1 MYSILHLSDLH
12 FTGAE
17 SATLWHGQL
26 SNDLKYELKRDRL
39 DAVIVSGDVGTYSL
53 EKEYDEA
60 RRFLERL
67 GEEFR
72 LPSDGLILV
81 PGNHDLNWKLAKS
94 GYSLVDRDEYDGYLA
109 TARFVEVGSEV
120 IRVLTDEAAHR
131 ERFSRFAAFH
141 KRVTGRPYP
150 TAYNEQAVTHHLPS
164 PGLTV
169 LGLNSSWKLDE
180 YETADANIHPGALAS
195 ALTRIRTDPT
205 LAGCHKLAVWHHPL
219 HSEHEDRIKDHG
231 FMDQLAGA
239 GFSLAL
245 HGHVHQ
251 AGRLVYAY
259 DAVPDG
265 RQIQVIGA
273 GTFGAPTSE
282 WVDGVPLQYHFLE
295 LDERRLVIHSRR
307 RQKINGKWTADPRWE
322 KGPGR
327 DPSSRFEIS
336 LPERE
341 IQAPEPPG
349 DSIDIPVLDDRPPE
363 IPPAYRDWIS
373 DRCRYMDIDR
383 LRKPGS
389 GVRLE
394 LPEVFIPLLA
404 FPPAADQDETGP
416 GDWMP
421 EQRAVDIETLIADGS
436 HLVIGGQPGSGKT
449 TLLKHLTLMVV
460 SGGEAPDELI
470 GRLSVLIQL
479 KELRGE
485 PVLTDPPPT
494 ASGAEA
500 LMDAYCANLGNGL
513 DIGCIRSFCRTG
525 RALILLDGLDEI
537 EPSDRDRVVHAFADL
552 RTARPGVK
560 VVLAGRPHGI
570 DGAAV
575 DRFGDRKVTIA
586 PLNMDQVESFVQ
598 RWFCYIENEAPGT
611 CTKTAGDLLA
621 GMRGHSAID
630 ALKDTPLMLTAICLL
645 YYDGRELPGQRAE
658 LSDKFV
664 DNVLHRRFPHD
675 DAVKIRRFLAML
687 AHEIHLDGR
696 QAIDRKP
703 ALDVLGR
710 IYDRERDESE
720 TTWRDRLDRLFDWIE
735 PQCGLLFLE
744 NGRYRFWHLTFQE
757 FLTADQRVYRERR
770 DYFKAVEGFW
780 DNEWYAEVI
789 RLFVGYLSIQN
800 GGMANEIVRRVLEA
814 ADESPFKR
822 WRLAATALENIHV
835 HHREADTVKWAEDRL
850 LSIMRSE
857 APPPDRADAGRI
869 LGWLGDPRDL
879 KEFVPIPAG
888 KYLLSRGKKWIDAFE
903 IGKYPVTNGWFREFI
918 EAGGYK
924 TERYWTEEGRKWL
937 AYTGS
942 ELPQSWY
949 ERPWNCPNSPVVG
962 ICWYEAQAFV
972 QWLTEIDPDGYHY
985 FLPTEDQWEAAAV
998 GFDGRTYPWGHEWS
1012 EDHCNSDEIGLE
1024 KPSPVGCF
1032 EKGSRILNIG
1042 SKSISDIA
1050 GNVSEWTQSDYH
1062 YSHEFKNDFPFE
1074 IEIQDVYEKYICSFG
1089 KRKESIAKD
1098 YVILVEDKKCSIPVQ
1113 RGGSFLFGRE
1123 HVHKEYRFRNAAIAG
1138 FQVCGMRCARKIAL

>member
-1 MYSILHLSDLH
+1 
-12 FTGAE
+12 
-17 SATLWHGQL
+17 
-26 SNDLKYELKRDRL
+26 
-39 DAVIVSGDVGTYSL
+39 
-53 EKEYDEA
+53 
-60 RRFLERL
+60 
-67 GEEFR
+67 
-72 LPSDGLILV
+72 
-81 PGNHDLNWKLAKS
+81 
-94 GYSLVDRDEYDGYLA
+94 
-109 TARFVEVGSEV
+109 
-120 IRVLTDEAAHR
+120 
-131 ERFSRFAAFH
+131 
-141 KRVTGRPYP
+141 
-150 TAYNEQAVTHHLPS
+150 
-164 PGLTV
+164 
-169 LGLNSSWKLDE
+169 
-180 YETADANIHPGALAS
+180 
-195 ALTRIRTDPT
+195 
-205 LAGCHKLAVWHHPL
+205 
-219 HSEHEDRIKDHG
+219 
-231 FMDQLAGA
+231 
-239 GFSLAL
+239 
-245 HGHVHQ
+245 
-251 AGRLVYAY
+251 
-259 DAVPDG
+259 
-265 RQIQVIGA
+265 
-273 GTFGAPTSE
+273 
-282 WVDGVPLQYHFLE
+282 
-295 LDERRLVIHSRR
+295 
-307 RQKINGKWTADPRWE
+307 
-322 KGPGR
+322 
-327 DPSSRFEIS
+327 
-336 LPERE
+336 
-341 IQAPEPPG
+341 
-349 DSIDIPVLDDRPPE
+349 
-363 IPPAYRDWIS
+363 
-373 DRCRYMDIDR
+373 MDIDR

-404 FPPAADQDETGP
+404 FPPAGDQDEIGP

-421 EQRAVDIETLIADGS
+421 DQRAVDIETLIADGS

-449 TLLKHLTLMVV
+449 TLLKHLTLMAV
-460 SGGEAPDELI
+460 SGGEVPEGLI
-470 GRLSVLIQL
+470 GRLPVLIQL

-485 PVLTDPPPT
+485 PVLTDPAPN

-500 LMDAYCANLGNGL
+500 LMDAYCAKLGNGL
-513 DIGCIRSFCRTG
+513 DIGCIRSFCRAG

-552 RTARPGVK
+552 RTARSGVK

-621 GMRGHSAID
+621 GMRGHPAID

-720 TTWRDRLDRLFDWIE
+720 TTWWERLDRLFDWIE

-744 NGRYRFWHLTFQE
+744 NGRYRFWHLSFQE

-780 DNEWYAEVI
+780 DDEWYAEVI

-814 ADESPFKR
+814 EDEPPFKR
-822 WRLAATALENIHV
+822 WRLAASALENIHV

-850 LSIMRSE
+850 LSIMKSE
-857 APPPDRADAGRI
+857 APPPDRAHAGRV

-888 KYLLSRGKKWIDAFE
+888 EYPLSRGKKWIDAFE
-903 IGKYPVTNGWFREFI
+903 IGKYPVTNGWYREFI

-924 TERYWTEEGRKWL
+924 TEQYWTEEGRKWL
-937 AYTGS
+937 AHTGA
-942 ELPQSWY
+942 ELPRFWY

-962 ICWYEAQAFV
+962 ISWYEARAFV
-972 QWLTEIDPDGYHY
+972 QWLTEIDPGGYHY
-985 FLPTEDQWEAAAV
+985 FLPTEGQWEAAAV
-998 GFDGRTYPWGHEWS
+998 GFEGWAYPWGPEWA
-1012 EDHCNSDEIGLE
+1012 EDHCNSEEAGV
-1024 KPSPVGCF
+1024 KGTSPVGCF
-1032 EKGSRILNIG
+1032 AKGDRLLEDLGQSL
-1042 SKSISDIA
+1042 SDMS
-1050 GNVSEWTQSDYH
+1050 GNVWEWTHSEYH
-1062 YSHEFKNDFPFE
+1062 TRHTLIEDFPFDPE
-1074 IEIQDVYEKYICSFG
+1074 MRKLFARAIFATDDRQIKFLKEYHLIMEDD
-1089 KRKESIAKD
+1089 KR
-1098 YVILVEDKKCSIPVQ
+1098 LIPVLE
-1113 RGGSFLFGRE
+1113 GGCWLFPRRRLRTEGIFKGDPG
-1123 HVHKEYRFRNAAIAG
+1123 VNDYLI
-1138 FQVCGMRCARKIAL
+1138 GMRCARKIAL